1 MSSRLEQVEE
11 SATLRIA
18 DLTNEL
24 KKQGKDILSFS
35 LGEPDF
41 DTPAHIIAAAK
52 KALDTGKTHYAPS
65 LGIPELRDAIATKLK
80 KENGLDVNGKDVI
93 VTPGAKHAVF
103 ETCFSLLEE
112 GDEAI
117 LLEPAWVSYD
127 ACIKMC
133 GAKTVWVKSN
143 EDGSI
148 PDDLSKYV
156 NKKTKLIFIN
166 SPNNPS
172 GAVLGM
178 KDIKMVADIAKDKGI
193 YVLSDEIYEKIIYG
207 VKHFSIGSMIPDKT
221 ITINGFSKA
230 YAMAGWR
237 IGYVTAPKP
246 VFGDMVKVQQHT
258 ISSPTTFVQYGALE
272 ALTGPQDCVEDMRKH
287 FEERRAVVIKGF
299 NEMGLKCPTPNGA
312 FYAYPKIDGNSEA
325 IAEKLLEA
333 GVGLTPGSAFG
344 PGSNDHLRM
353 SYASSME
360 SIQKG
365 LERMKKFFGGMG
377 GRTIEKGQKK

>member
-1 MSSRLEQVEE
+1 MSSRLDQVEE

-24 KKQGKDILSFS
+24 KKQGKDIISFS

-41 DTPAHIIAAAK
+41 DTPKHIIDAAK
-52 KALDTGKTHYAPS
+52 KAMDSGKTHYAPS
-65 LGIPELRDAIATKLK
+65 LGIPELRDAIAEKLRT
-80 KENGLDVNGKDVI
+80 ENKIDVKGKDII

-103 ETCFSLLEE
+103 EACFGMLEE

-127 ACIKMC
+127 ACIKMS

-148 PDDLSKYV
+148 PEDLSSRIT
-156 NKKTKLIFIN
+156 KKTKLIIIN

-172 GAVLGM
+172 GTVLGA
-178 KDIKMVADIAKDKGI
+178 KDLKKVADIAVDNDL

-207 VKHFSIGSMIPDKT
+207 VKHISIGSMIPERT

-237 IGYVTAPKP
+237 IGYITGPKEI
-246 VFGDMVKVQQHT
+246 FQKMVKVQQHT

-272 ALTGPQDCVEDMRKH
+272 ALRGPQDCVEEMRKQ
-287 FEERRAVVIKGF
+287 FEARREVVIKGF
-299 NEMGLKCPTPNGA
+299 KDMGLHCPTPEGA
-312 FYAYPKIDGNSEA
+312 FYAYPRVEGNSEI

-344 PGSNDHLRM
+344 PESNDHLRM
-353 SYASSME
+353 SYASSMKDIE
-360 SIQKG
+360 TG
-365 LERMKKFFGGMG
+365 LERMKKVFGGV
-377 GRTIEKGQKK
+377 